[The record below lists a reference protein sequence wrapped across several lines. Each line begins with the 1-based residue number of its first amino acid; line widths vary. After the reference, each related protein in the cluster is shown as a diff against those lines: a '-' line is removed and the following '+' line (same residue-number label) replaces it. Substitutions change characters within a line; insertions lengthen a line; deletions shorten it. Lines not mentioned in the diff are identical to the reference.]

1 MLGLWDVIQASL
13 PIDHPTHLYNFPR
26 HITPNN
32 LRPDIVWWSDCQRE
46 LWLFELTISYE
57 SHVADARERKRVK
70 YKNLVDAG
78 KAAGYKTE
86 LLTVEV
92 GSRGML
98 GIQDLEPLA
107 TAISCSHRNIATL

>member
-32 LRPDIVWWSDCQRE
+32 LRPDIMWWSDCQRE

-70 YKNLVDAG
+70 YHDLVDAG

-86 LLTVEV
+86 LFN
-92 GSRGML
+92 SRG
-98 GIQDLEPLA
+98 GVSGSE
-107 TAISCSHRNIATL
+107 ISSHWEQPSAAHFEIS